1 MFEEQTALQ
10 LQPVVSESVRPHVHL
25 MRFVRTHFIRP
36 ADSLQPKGLGLP
48 ERLWQRQSALIMSM
62 HETRKDD

>member
-1 MFEEQTALQ
+1 MFDKQTALQ
-10 LQPVVSESVRPHVHL
+10 PVITDSAKSYSHV

-36 ADSLQPKGLGLP
+36 ADSLQPKGFCLP

-62 HETRKDD
+62 QETRKDD